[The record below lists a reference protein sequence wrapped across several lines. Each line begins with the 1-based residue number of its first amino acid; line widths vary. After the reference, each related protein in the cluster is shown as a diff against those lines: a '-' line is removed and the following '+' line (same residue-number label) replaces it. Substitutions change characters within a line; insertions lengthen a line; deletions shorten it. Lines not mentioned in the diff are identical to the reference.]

1 MTLTPETIVQTIEN
15 GIYGKPKLEIASNV
29 GSISSLPILHYGLSV
44 TDCRETSHTRVHL

>member
-29 GSISSLPILHYGLSV
+29 EALQYRQYQQSPNSAL
-44 TDCRETSHTRVHL
+44 